1 MGEVV
6 NLYARKLEKLSEEE
20 LVEEYGYNLT
30 MQKEFHE
37 RLLFCED
44 EHYRRN
50 FGRVALRTLW
60 EYGDDEPV
68 A

>member
-6 NLYARKLEKLSEEE
+6 NLYYKRLEKLTESE
-20 LVEEYGYNLT
+20 LVEEYSYNLE
-30 MQKEFHE
+30 QVEEFRE

-44 EHYRRN
+44 EHFMRN
-50 FGRVALRTLW
+50 FGRVALRTIL
-60 EYGDDEPV
+60 EYGNDEPV

>member
-1 MGEVV
+1 MEEVV

-20 LVEEYGYNLT
+20 LVREYGYNLE
-30 MQKEFHE
+30 QVEEFRE

-44 EHYRRN
+44 EHWRRN

>member
-1 MGEVV
+1 MEEVV

-20 LVEEYGYNLT
+20 LVREYGYNLE
-30 MQKEFHE
+30 QIEEFRE

-44 EHYRRN
+44 EHNRRN

-60 EYGDDEPV
+60 EYGNDEPV

>member
-1 MGEVV
+1 MEEVV
-6 NLYARKLEKLSEEE
+6 NLYARRLEKLSEEE
-20 LVEEYGYNLT
+20 LVREYGYNLE
-30 MQKEFHE
+30 QSEEFHE

-44 EHYRRN
+44 EHNRRN

-60 EYGDDEPV
+60 EYGNDEPV

>member
-6 NLYARKLEKLSEEE
+6 NLYARRLEKLSEEE
-20 LVEEYGYNLT
+20 LVGEYGYNLE
-30 MQKEFHE
+30 QSEEFHE

-44 EHYRRN
+44 EHFKRN
-50 FGRVALRTLW
+50 FGRVALRTIW
-60 EYGDDEPV
+60 EHRDDEPV

>member
-1 MGEVV
+1 MGEVI
-6 NLYARKLEKLSEEE
+6 NLYARRLEKLSEEE
-20 LVEEYGYNLT
+20 LVEEYGYNLE
-30 MQKEFHE
+30 KSEEFRE

-44 EHYRRN
+44 EHFRRN

-60 EYGDDEPV
+60 EYGNDEPV

>member
-1 MGEVV
+1 MEEVI

-20 LVEEYGYNLT
+20 LVREYGYNLE
-30 MQKEFHE
+30 QVEEFRE

-44 EHYRRN
+44 EHWRRN

>member
-6 NLYARKLEKLSEEE
+6 NPYAKRLEKLSGAE

-30 MQKEFHE
+30 MQEEFRE

-44 EHYRRN
+44 EHFRRN

-60 EYGDDEPV
+60 EYGNDEPV

>member
-6 NLYARKLEKLSEEE
+6 NLYARRLEKLSESE
-20 LVEEYGYNLT
+20 LVEEWWYNKT
-30 MQKEFHE
+30 QEEEFHE
-37 RLLFCED
+37 RLIFCED
-44 EHYRRN
+44 EQFRRN

>member
-6 NLYARKLEKLSEEE
+6 NLYSKRLEKLTESE

-30 MQKEFHE
+30 MQEEFHE

-44 EHYRRN
+44 EHSKRN
-50 FGRVALRTLW
+50 MGRVALRTLW
-60 EYGDDEPV
+60 EYGNDEPV

>member
-6 NLYARKLEKLSEEE
+6 NLYARRLEKLSEEE
-20 LVEEYGYNLT
+20 LLDEYGYNLE
-30 MQKEFHE
+30 QSDEFRE
-37 RLLFCED
+37 RLIFCED
-44 EHYRRN
+44 EHFRRN

-60 EYGDDEPV
+60 EYGNDDPV

>member
-1 MGEVV
+1 MEEVV
-6 NLYARKLEKLSEEE
+6 NLYGRKLEKLSEEE
-20 LVEEYGYNLT
+20 LVREYGYNLE
-30 MQKEFHE
+30 QVEEFRE

-44 EHYRRN
+44 EHNRRN

-60 EYGDDEPV
+60 EYGNDEPV

>member
-1 MGEVV
+1 MEEVV
-6 NLYARKLEKLSEEE
+6 NLYSKRLEKLTESE
-20 LVEEYGYNLT
+20 LVEEYGYNLE
-30 MQKEFHE
+30 QSEEFRE

-44 EHYRRN
+44 EQYRRN

>member
-6 NLYARKLEKLSEEE
+6 NLYARRLEKLSESE
-20 LVEEYGYNLT
+20 LVEEWGYNKT
-30 MQKEFHE
+30 QEEEFHE

-44 EHYRRN
+44 EHNRRN

-60 EYGDDEPV
+60 EYRNDEPV